1 MDALSFL
8 WTPFGGTPSQ
18 PHGHRRAATS
28 ATPSPTQSGSPSQAG
43 TTTSPVGAHLTPA
56 AKSPAGH
63 GVLREPPKTTASTS
77 PPPDAAREIDSTGQ
91 APSPR
96 RLPVPT
102 DCSSRQVEAYEKHAQ
117 PATVSTS
124 EAAAFWA
131 KVTAANGMEMQE
143 REHGK
148 LDSARTQQAE
158 EAAESMAHTPMMDRS
173 DQSASCLREN
183 QDTPPLI
190 EREREY
196 PDLSSDTVG
205 GSDWDQQHFVH
216 PCPEQMQAIQDAAA
230 QATQQYFFVSP
241 VQMNIMDAIHEE
253 DDDDHDSSHRFHGQR
268 EPASMD
274 AHTVSENKSPCVHAL
289 AGDLRMTRVTA
300 V

>member
-8 WTPFGGTPSQ
+8 WTPFGGTPSP

-28 ATPSPTQSGSPSQAG
+28 ATPPSPTQSESPSWAP
-43 TTTSPVGAHLTPA
+43 T
-56 AKSPAGH
+56 AKSPAGQ
-63 GVLREPPKTTASTS
+63 GVLRESPHTAAPTPP

-96 RLPVPT
+96 QLPVPAA
-102 DCSSRQVEAYEKHAQ
+102 CSSRQVEAHEKHAQ
-117 PATVSTS
+117 PETVSTS

-143 REHGK
+143 REQGK
-148 LDSARTQQAE
+148 LDSAHTQQAE

-230 QATQQYFFVSP
+230 QAAQQYFFVSP